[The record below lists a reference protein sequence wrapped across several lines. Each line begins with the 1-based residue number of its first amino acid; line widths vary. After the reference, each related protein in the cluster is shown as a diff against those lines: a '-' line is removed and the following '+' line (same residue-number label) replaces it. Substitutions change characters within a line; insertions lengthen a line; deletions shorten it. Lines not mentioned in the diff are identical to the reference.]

1 MENIKEE
8 DKNQKFHFGLKVC
21 PSKPVGG
28 EGESKEEEEEEEGE
42 GEEGNQTK
50 VCFHLVIMGIGFL
63 RLWYGD

>member
-28 EGESKEEEEEEEGE
+28 EGESKEKEEKEEEGGG
-42 GEEGNQTK
+42 GEEDQGMF
-50 VCFHLVIMGIGFL
+50 VLESSAF
-63 RLWYGD
+63 